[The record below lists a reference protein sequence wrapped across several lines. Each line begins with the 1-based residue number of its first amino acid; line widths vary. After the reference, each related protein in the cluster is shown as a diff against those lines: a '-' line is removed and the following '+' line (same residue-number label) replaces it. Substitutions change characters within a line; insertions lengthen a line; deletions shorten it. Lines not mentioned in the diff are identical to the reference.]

1 VKAAKLRGE
10 GMGKKVAGEAEIIIR
25 SSSEEEIK

>member
-1 VKAAKLRGE
+1 VKAREVEGRG
-10 GMGKKVAGEAEIIIR
+10 GKKVAGEPEIIIR